1 MSTQPQPFTRKPQR
15 TELRYIYL
23 PSQDKEREE
32 EDEEVD
38 SSHQFGFLQHP
49 WPERS
54 ESRLFLALP
63 LSDGLLSA
71 LSAQRAL
78 STPPFCLWEV
88 KSARQG
94 QLCVLSY
101 SLSQGLEQMCP
112 VSVLTWSPKGFDKGG
127 Q

>member
-1 MSTQPQPFTRKPQR
+1 MRQTSYQYEHPASAIH
-15 TELRYIYL
+15 TEAPEDQDTYL

-63 LSDGLLSA
+63 LSDGLLPA

-101 SLSQGLEQMCP
+101 SPEGLSRCAL
-112 VSVLTWSPKGFDKGG
+112 
-127 Q
+127 